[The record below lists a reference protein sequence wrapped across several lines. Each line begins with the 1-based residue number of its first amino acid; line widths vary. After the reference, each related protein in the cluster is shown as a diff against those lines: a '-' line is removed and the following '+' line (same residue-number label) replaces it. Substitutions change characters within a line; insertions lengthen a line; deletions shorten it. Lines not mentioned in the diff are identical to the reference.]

1 VIGFVGDNFSRTRFR
16 GCRAEEGDRALGWSP
31 GQARANTGEVGVGV
45 GRARHRAAGCLGSA
59 SLHAARTG
67 MAGWA
72 ALFSWAAPSQLGRAG
87 VGAGCWVGLGLRPGF
102 GPQSVLLFKIP
113 FLLPYLFVI
122 CKLI

>member
-1 VIGFVGDNFSRTRFR
+1 VIGFVGDNFSCTRFC
-16 GCRAEEGDRALGWSP
+16 GCRAEEGDRALGWSL
-31 GQARANTGEVGVGV
+31 GQAQVHTGEVGVGV
-45 GRARHRAAGCLGSA
+45 GRARRHAADCLGSA

-67 MAGWA
+67 TAGWA
-72 ALFSWAAPSQLGRAG
+72 TLFGWAASSQLGRVG

-102 GPQSVLLFKIP
+102 SPQSVLLFKIP